1 MYRPLDKGQ
10 PLITPLQNFTNKVLF
25 LTMPGTYHRFQ
36 HSDNSKTI
44 DQRCITNVLIETNHL
59 TKIVAIHLGKT
70 HPNLEMVYVITM
82 LPLENVLESAIHLVQ
97 WLIKKTGRVLPGS
110 ECVRGEQ
117 NF

>member
-1 MYRPLDKGQ
+1 
-10 PLITPLQNFTNKVLF
+10 
-25 LTMPGTYHRFQ
+25 MPGTYHRFQ
-36 HSDNSKTI
+36 LSDNSKTI

-59 TKIVAIHLGKT
+59 TKIVAIHLSKT

-97 WLIKKTGRVLPGS
+97 WLIKKTGSVLPGS
-110 ECVRGEQ
+110 ECVREEQ